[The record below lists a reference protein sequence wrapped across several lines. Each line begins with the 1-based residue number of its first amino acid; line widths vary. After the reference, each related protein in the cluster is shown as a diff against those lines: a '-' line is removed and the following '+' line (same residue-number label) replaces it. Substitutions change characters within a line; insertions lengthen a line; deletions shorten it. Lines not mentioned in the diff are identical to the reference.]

1 MKRFYK
7 DVSVLKQGKMYV
19 VLLDGKTIK
28 TPQKSLCLLPTRA
41 MADAVAKEWEDQD
54 KDIDPV
60 SMPITKMINTAIDR
74 VAVRR
79 SEITTELVNFAGSDQ
94 ICYRADNPQELVE
107 LQNKIWNPLSRR
119 MLEIHNIE
127 LKFTTGIVF
136 QEQDPKHLLKIRKL
150 IEDIEDYAL
159 MAFYGMATVCG
170 TIIIGLNLFEG
181 HISTDEAWEAG
192 HLDENFQVLKW
203 GRDQDADDRRAN
215 LKDELENS
223 VRFLSLCK

>member
-136 QEQDPKHLLKIRKL
+136 QEQDPKHLLKIRNL
-150 IEDIEDYAL
+150 SEDIEDDAL
-159 MAFYGMATVCG
+159 MAFCGMATVCG
-170 TIIIGLNLFEG
+170 SIIIGLNLFEG